1 MKIGIIGMTTTGL
14 AAGAALANAGFET
27 LLYCPDDEEAAE
39 FLDGNLPVYEQ
50 GLQAMTASAARSGN
64 MRFVQRM
71 EPALDMEPSRGYLRA
86 LRHE

>member
-39 FLDGNLPVYEQ
+39 FLE
-50 GLQAMTASAARSGN
+50 AAVRARMSILVCGGTGTGKTNFINVLAICRQSLSG
-64 MRFVQRM
+64 R
-71 EPALDMEPSRGYLRA
+71 
-86 LRHE
+86 

>member
-39 FLDGNLPVYEQ
+39 FIWKDEPTQPVEDLDKFQ
-50 GLQAMTASAARSGN
+50 K
-64 MRFVQRM
+64 
-71 EPALDMEPSRGYLRA
+71 
-86 LRHE
+86 